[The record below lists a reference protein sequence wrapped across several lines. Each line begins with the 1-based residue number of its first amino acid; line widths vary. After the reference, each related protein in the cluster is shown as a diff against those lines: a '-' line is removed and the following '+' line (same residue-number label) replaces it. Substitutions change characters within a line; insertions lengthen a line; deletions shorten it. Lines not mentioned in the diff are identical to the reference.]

1 MGFMTGLKANKAYRL
16 QKNGQT
22 EEAIKIYE
30 EAFAEGLN
38 DPRYVLSYALLII
51 RKGEYQKAKDF
62 LVKHQKAPGMTPDQ
76 RVTLLVDYAACCFRL
91 GDIDKG
97 INTLE
102 QQHRK
107 GETGL
112 IYQTLGYLY
121 VEKYD
126 AAHKPEFPPEEEG
139 AEAEET
145 AAAEETAEE
154 TEETAE
160 AAEKT
165 AEATEETAEDSASG
179 EAETAQQP
187 DGETKPETA
196 ADEKELSPREAWDA
210 GVEKA
215 EAFIKMSLEYDDE
228 DPICLD
234 NMGQFL
240 YRVREDKAGAKEWF
254 EKALAIKDSQ
264 IDTLYF
270 LSRYDEEA
278 GDNEAAL
285 KKLEKAVVG
294 RFSPLNYCSKEAV
307 EKEILRL
314 KGVN

>member
-16 QKNGQT
+16 QKSGQT

-51 RKGEYQKAKDF
+51 RKGEYQKAKEF

-126 AAHKPEFPPEEEG
+126 AANKPEFPPEEDSAEMQEAG
-139 AEAEET
+139 ESAEAED
-145 AAAEETAEE
+145 
-154 TEETAE
+154 
-160 AAEKT
+160 
-165 AEATEETAEDSASG
+165 TAEDSVSG
-179 EAETAQQP
+179 EAEPAQQP
-187 DGETKPETA
+187 EQETVDEHTAPEAA
-196 ADEKELSPREAWDA
+196 ADEKQLSPREAWDA

-215 EAFIKMSLEYDDE
+215 EAFIRASLEYDDE

-240 YRVREDKAGAKEWF
+240 YRVKEDRAGAKEWF
-254 EKALAIKDSQ
+254 EKARAIKDSQ

-278 GDNEAAL
+278 GDQQAAL
-285 KKLEKAVVG
+285 EKLEKAVLG

>member
-16 QKNGQT
+16 QKSGQT

-51 RKGEYQKAKDF
+51 RKGEYQKAKEF

-126 AAHKPEFPPEEEG
+126 AANKPEFPPEEDSAEMQEAG
-139 AEAEET
+139 ESAEAED
-145 AAAEETAEE
+145 
-154 TEETAE
+154 
-160 AAEKT
+160 
-165 AEATEETAEDSASG
+165 TAEDSVSG
-179 EAETAQQP
+179 EAEPAQQL
-187 DGETKPETA
+187 GQETVDEHTAPEAA
-196 ADEKELSPREAWDA
+196 ADEKQLSPREAWDA

-215 EAFIKMSLEYDDE
+215 EAFIRASLEYDDE

-240 YRVREDKAGAKEWF
+240 YRVKEDRAGAKEWF

-278 GDNEAAL
+278 GDQQAAL
-285 KKLEKAVVG
+285 EKLEKAVLG

>member
-1 MGFMTGLKANKAYRL
+1 MGFLTGIKANKAYRL

-22 EEAIKIYE
+22 DEAIRIYE

-38 DPRYVLSYALLII
+38 DPRFNLAYALLII

-91 GDIDKG
+91 GDLDKG
-97 INTLE
+97 ISTLE
-102 QQHRK
+102 QQYRK

-112 IYQTLGYLY
+112 LYQTLGYLY

-126 AAHKPEFPPEEEG
+126 AANRPELPQEEEAG
-139 AEAEET
+139 GTGEPDEAEDVTEAEET
-145 AAAEETAEE
+145 AEAENAAADSAPGDAEPAQPEEETA
-154 TEETAE
+154 
-160 AAEKT
+160 
-165 AEATEETAEDSASG
+165 
-179 EAETAQQP
+179 Q
-187 DGETKPETA
+187 A
-196 ADEKELSPREAWDA
+196 ADEKELAPREAWDA

-215 EAFIKMSLEYDDE
+215 ETFIRQSIEYDEE
-228 DPICLD
+228 DPVCLD

-240 YRVREDKAGAKEWF
+240 YRVREDRAGAKPWF

-270 LSRYDEEA
+270 LSLYDEEA

-294 RFSPLNYCSKEAV
+294 RFSPLNYCSKETV

>member
-1 MGFMTGLKANKAYRL
+1 MGFLTGIKANKAYRL

-22 EEAIKIYE
+22 DEAIRIYE

-38 DPRYVLSYALLII
+38 DPRFNLAYALLII

-91 GDIDKG
+91 GDLDKG
-97 INTLE
+97 ISTLE
-102 QQHRK
+102 QQYRK

-112 IYQTLGYLY
+112 LYQTLGYLY

-126 AAHKPEFPPEEEG
+126 AANRPEFPPEEEAG
-139 AEAEET
+139 GTGEPDEAEDVTEAEET
-145 AAAEETAEE
+145 AEAENAAA
-154 TEETAE
+154 
-160 AAEKT
+160 
-165 AEATEETAEDSASG
+165 DSAPG
-179 EAETAQQP
+179 DTEPAQPEKETAQ
-187 DGETKPETA
+187 A

-215 EAFIKMSLEYDDE
+215 ETFIRQSIEYDEE
-228 DPICLD
+228 DPVCLD

-240 YRVREDKAGAKEWF
+240 YRVREDRAGAKPWF

-278 GDNEAAL
+278 GDQKAAL
-285 KKLEKAVVG
+285 EKLEKAVVG
-294 RFSPLNYCSKEAV
+294 RFSPLNYCRKETV

>member
-16 QKNGQT
+16 QKNGQA

-38 DPRYVLSYALLII
+38 DPRYILAYALLII

-76 RVTLLVDYAACCFRL
+76 RVTLLVDYATCCFRL
-91 GDIDKG
+91 GDLDKG

-102 QQHRK
+102 QQFRK
-107 GETGL
+107 TETGL

-126 AAHKPEFPPEEEG
+126 AANKPEFPPEEES
-139 AEAEET
+139 AEAGKP
-145 AAAEETAEE
+145 EE
-154 TEETAE
+154 TEETPETEDE
-160 AAEKT
+160 AA
-165 AEATEETAEDSASG
+165 DSAPG
-179 EAETAQQP
+179 DAEPAQQP
-187 DGETKPETA
+187 DEETKQEAA
-196 ADEKELSPREAWDA
+196 ADEKQLSPREAWDA

-215 EAFIKMSLEYDDE
+215 EAFIRDSVDYDED

-240 YRVREDKAGAKEWF
+240 YRVRGDRAGAKKWF
-254 EKALAIKDSQ
+254 KKALAIKDSQ

-270 LSRYDEEA
+270 MSKYDEEA
-278 GDNEAAL
+278 GDRQAAL
-285 KKLEKAVVG
+285 EKLEKAAAG
-294 RFSPLNYCSKEAV
+294 RFSPLNYCSRETV
-307 EKEILRL
+307 QKEIERL
-314 KGVN
+314 KGAV

>member
-1 MGFMTGLKANKAYRL
+1 MGFLTGIKANKAYRL

-22 EEAIKIYE
+22 DEAIRIYE
-30 EAFAEGLN
+30 EAFAEALN
-38 DPRYVLSYALLII
+38 DPRFNLAYALLII

-91 GDIDKG
+91 GDLDKG
-97 INTLE
+97 ISTLE
-102 QQHRK
+102 QQYRK

-112 IYQTLGYLY
+112 LYQTLGYLY

-126 AAHKPEFPPEEEG
+126 AANRPEFPPEEETG
-139 AEAEET
+139 GTGEPDEAEDVTEAEET
-145 AAAEETAEE
+145 AEAENAAADSAPGDAEPAQPEEETA
-154 TEETAE
+154 
-160 AAEKT
+160 
-165 AEATEETAEDSASG
+165 
-179 EAETAQQP
+179 Q
-187 DGETKPETA
+187 A

-215 EAFIKMSLEYDDE
+215 ETFIRQSIEYDEE
-228 DPICLD
+228 DPVCLD

-240 YRVREDKAGAKEWF
+240 YRVREDRAGAKPWF

-278 GDNEAAL
+278 GDQKAAL
-285 KKLEKAVVG
+285 EKLEKAVVG
-294 RFSPLNYCSKEAV
+294 RFSPLNYCRKETV
-307 EKEILRL
+307 EKEILKL

>member
-1 MGFMTGLKANKAYRL
+1 MGFLTGIKANKAYRL

-22 EEAIKIYE
+22 DEAIRIYE

-38 DPRYVLSYALLII
+38 DPRFNLAYALLII

-91 GDIDKG
+91 GDLDKG
-97 INTLE
+97 ISTLE
-102 QQHRK
+102 QQYRK

-112 IYQTLGYLY
+112 LYQTLGYLY

-126 AAHKPEFPPEEEG
+126 AANRPEFPPEEEAG
-139 AEAEET
+139 GTGEPDEAEDVTEAEET
-145 AAAEETAEE
+145 AEAENAAADSAPGDAEPAQPEEETA
-154 TEETAE
+154 
-160 AAEKT
+160 
-165 AEATEETAEDSASG
+165 
-179 EAETAQQP
+179 Q
-187 DGETKPETA
+187 A

-215 EAFIKMSLEYDDE
+215 ETFIRQSIEYDEE
-228 DPICLD
+228 DPVCLD
-234 NMGQFL
+234 NIGQFL
-240 YRVREDKAGAKEWF
+240 YRVREDRAGAKPWF

-278 GDNEAAL
+278 GDQKAAL
-285 KKLEKAVVG
+285 EKLEKAVVG
-294 RFSPLNYCSKEAV
+294 RFSPLNYCRKETV